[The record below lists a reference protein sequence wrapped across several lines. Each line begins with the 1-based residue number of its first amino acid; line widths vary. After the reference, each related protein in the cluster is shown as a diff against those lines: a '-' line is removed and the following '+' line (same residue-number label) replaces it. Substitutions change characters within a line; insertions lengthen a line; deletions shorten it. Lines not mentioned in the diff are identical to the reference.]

1 METSI
6 FDKWWRPILFF
17 IPTTL
22 LLLFSIWA
30 NISFLQI
37 LSFIILCITGFFLA
51 FSLIYQLL
59 KRRWINA
66 LLTLVIL
73 CGTVAVSFYSVIALF
88 FIAMNEPDT
97 FADHLKIPT
106 DIIVEDPINIDNTNN
121 KPSSVTNS
129 KRQNIDFQLYNSFQ
143 PGLYEY
149 DFWTPKID
157 SGTIY
162 LKAYEITQNYPLS
175 TRRLPQSSSIRVYNP
190 TDSILKVGSTSYFKI
205 YEGDWGKPYAARFE
219 IWYKPAIGGQER
231 KLFEKNYKIEG
242 WMH

>member
-1 METSI
+1 MESNI
-6 FDKWWRPILFF
+6 FDKWWRPVLPLIA
-17 IPTTL
+17 IG
-22 LLLFSIWA
+22 LLLFLSIWA

-37 LSFIILCITGFFLA
+37 PSFIIFCIAGFFLA
-51 FSLIYQLL
+51 LSLISQLL

-73 CGTVAVSFYSVIALF
+73 CGTVVVCFYSAIALF

-106 DIIVEDPINIDNTNN
+106 DITVEDPINMDNTYK
-121 KPSSVTNS
+121 KPASVTNS
-129 KRQNIDFQLYNSFQ
+129 RKQNIDFQLYNSFQ

-149 DFWTPKID
+149 DFWTSKID

-162 LKAYEITQNYPLS
+162 LKVYEITQNSPLS
-175 TRRLPQSSSIRVYNP
+175 TWRLPQSSSIKIFNP
-190 TDSILKVGSTSYFKI
+190 TDSIAKVGSTSHFTI

-231 KLFEKNYKIEG
+231 KLFEKNYKVEG
-242 WMH
+242 WMR